1 MIFHFAW
8 RNLTTRPLRTILG
21 LVGLSIPVLGVL
33 GLFSLSGGLRG
44 LVTDTLGRIQGVM
57 VVRQGAPT
65 PVFSDL
71 SADLGA
77 TLEKIPGVR
86 VAAPEV
92 WKVAPAVEG
101 VAAFSLGG
109 LAKGLWSKGPSKG
122 FFDISVVVGEDIASH
137 RRLKIA
143 IGPKAILPPEQG
155 GGRYLEPGD
164 RGRPHVIISKR
175 TAEMHR
181 DAAGVPKRVGDT
193 LRIGDKPFK
202 IVGIYETKSMILDAV
217 ILMDIETAR
226 ALLGVSEDTVS
237 AYYLEMDDPSRMGQ
251 VAAAIEAAAPN
262 VSAMRVSEFQ
272 APYGAILGQ
281 LDTLLLMTVS
291 LALAVGVVG
300 IVNTM
305 LMSTTERFVEFGV
318 LRANGWSRA
327 DILALVTAES
337 ATLALMAG
345 LLGSVLAL
353 AGIELA
359 NQFVG
364 GGVRLPVTPGL
375 FVTGLGLSTATGLLG
390 GLYPAWRASQLAPM
404 DAIRIGSR

>member
-1 MIFHFAW
+1 M
-8 RNLTTRPLRTILG
+8 
-21 LVGLSIPVLGVL
+21 
-33 GLFSLSGGLRG
+33 
-44 LVTDTLGRIQGVM
+44 
-57 VVRQGAPT
+57 
-65 PVFSDL
+65 
-71 SADLGA
+71 
-77 TLEKIPGVR
+77 
-86 VAAPEV
+86 
-92 WKVAPAVEG
+92 
-101 VAAFSLGG
+101 
-109 LAKGLWSKGPSKG
+109 
-122 FFDISVVVGEDIASH
+122 GEDIASH
-137 RRLKIA
+137 RRLKNA

-237 AYYLEMDDPSRMGQ
+237 AYYLEMDDPSGWARSPRRSRRPPPTS
-251 VAAAIEAAAPN
+251 APCEI
-262 VSAMRVSEFQ
+262 SEFQ

-281 LDTLLLMTVS
+281 LDTFLLMTVS

-318 LRANGWSRA
+318 LRTNGWSRA

-337 ATLALMAG
+337 ATLGLLAG
-345 LLGSVLAL
+345 LLGSSW
-353 AGIELA
+353 
-359 NQFVG
+359 
-364 GGVRLPVTPGL
+364 RWPGSTSPTSSSAAECGCRSPPGS
-375 FVTGLGLSTATGLLG
+375 FVTRPGPLDGHGHCSAASIPPG
-390 GLYPAWRASQLAPM
+390 GHP
-404 DAIRIGSR
+404 GSRRWTPSGSARAEKGTRR